1 MNGLD
6 RRKQPEVHSLSC
18 LSLPQPQRMILPNG
32 ARFALLKNT
41 VQEDVFRLDILVNG
55 GQWRQ
60 TMPLQSSF
68 TNKML
73 GEGTRTMTS
82 EVISESLDRYGAWLE
97 YGAGVT
103 TNNIYLYSLNKYAR
117 ETLEVLEKIL
127 KEPVFPLKEFEVM
140 VENARQQFLV
150 NSKRVDSIS
159 KVAFSKMLLGENHP
173 CAKFACSEDYDRIST
188 LNLQDF
194 YKRYYHCQN
203 SSIYLSG
210 NPDEQL
216 CELVKS
222 IFGEKKWGQ
231 DSTIVPLAPVM
242 PVSSS
247 RKREFIEVPDAMQN
261 SIRMG
266 CLTIRQNHPD
276 FTKLAVSLTL
286 LGGYFGSRL
295 MRNIRE
301 DKGYTYGIGCGMMPY
316 PFESIFIIN
325 TQCDA
330 SYVEPVIREVYHEI
344 EELRREKVALE
355 ELDMVKS
362 YMLGELTR
370 RYESL
375 MLADAFTYA
384 EVSGFPDDFMQK
396 KVDEIQAV
404 TPDVVHEMV
413 NRYLCPDALIEVV
426 AGKKI

>member
-1 MNGLD
+1 MKSPD
-6 RRKQPEVHSLSC
+6 RCKQPAIHSLTR
-18 LSLPQPQRMILPNG
+18 LTLPLPQRIVLPNG
-32 ARFALLKNT
+32 ARFALLDNT
-41 VQEDVFRLDILVNG
+41 VQEGVFRLDILVNG

-60 TMPLQSSF
+60 TMPLQSIF

-73 GEGTRTMTS
+73 GEGTRTLTS
-82 EVISESLDRYGAWLE
+82 EQISESLDRYGAWLE

-103 TNNIYLYSLNKYAR
+103 TNNIYLYSLNKYAQ

-127 KEPVFPLKEFEVM
+127 KEPVFPIHEFEVM

-150 NSKRVDSIS
+150 NSKRVESIS
-159 KVAFSKMLLGENHP
+159 RAAFSKRLLGENHP
-173 CAKFACSEDYDRIST
+173 CARFACTEDYDRIST
-188 LNLQDF
+188 SNLRDF
-194 YKRYYHCQN
+194 YTRYYHSQN

-210 NPDEQL
+210 NPDRKL
-216 CELVKS
+216 CDLVMK

-242 PVSSS
+242 PVSSTQ
-247 RKREFIEVPDAMQN
+247 KREFIEVPNAMQS

-266 CLTIRQNHPD
+266 CLTLRQNHPD
-276 FTKLAVSLTL
+276 FTKLGVMLTL

-301 DKGYTYGIGCGMMPY
+301 DKGYTYGIGCGVMPY
-316 PFESIFIIN
+316 PFESILLIN

-330 SYVEPVIREVYHEI
+330 SYVEPVIQEVYREI
-344 EELRREKVALE
+344 DLLRKETVDPD

-375 MLADAFTYA
+375 SLADAFTYA

-396 KVDEIQAV
+396 KVDEIRAV
-404 TPDVVHEMV
+404 TLEDVQEMAQ
-413 NRYLCPDALIEVV
+413 RYLCPDALIEVV
-426 AGKKI
+426 AGKKV